1 MSEVLN
7 YKKAFKA
14 YYQPSTKPGIIDMPE
29 MTFIA
34 VDGSGNPNTSEE
46 YRIALETLYGLTYT
60 IKMSKMNAT
69 QPQGYF
75 EYKVFPLEG
84 LWRFQDQRELSGSLS
99 TDDKA
104 VLKWRSMICQPEFVN
119 EAVLEFAKAVL
130 VKKRPALDLSNAL
143 LVKFQE
149 GLCVQCMHI
158 GPYDTE
164 ATTIAAMT
172 QFALDQGY
180 VEDLSETRGHHEIY
194 LGDPRHTAPEK
205 LKTVIRHPI
214 RPA

>member
-1 MSEVLN
+1 MSEVLD

-14 YYQPSTKPGIIDMPE
+14 YYQPSTQPGIIDVPE

-84 LWRFQDQRELSGSLS
+84 LWWFQDQRELSGSLS

-104 VLKWRSMICQPEFVN
+104 ALKWRSMICQPEFVN

-164 ATTIAAMT
+164 ATTIATMT

-194 LGDPRHTAPEK
+194 LGDPRRTAPEK

>member
-1 MSEVLN
+1 MSEVLD

-46 YRIALETLYGLTYT
+46 YLTALEMLYGLSYT
-60 IKMSKMNAT
+60 IKMSKINAT

-104 VLKWRSMICQPEFVN
+104 ALKWRSMICQPEFVN

-194 LGDPRHTAPEK
+194 LGDPRRTAPEK

-214 RPA
+214 RLA

>member
-1 MSEVLN
+1 M
-7 YKKAFKA
+7 
-14 YYQPSTKPGIIDMPE
+14 
-29 MTFIA
+29 
-34 VDGSGNPNTSEE
+34 
-46 YRIALETLYGLTYT
+46 
-60 IKMSKMNAT
+60 
-69 QPQGYF
+69 
-75 EYKVFPLEG
+75 
-84 LWRFQDQRELSGSLS
+84 
-99 TDDKA
+99 
-104 VLKWRSMICQPEFVN
+104 N

-130 VKKRPALDLSNAL
+130 AKKRPALDFSKAL

-194 LGDPRHTAPEK
+194 LGDQRRTAPEK

-214 RPA
+214 RQA

>member
-1 MSEVLN
+1 MSEVLD

-46 YRIALETLYGLTYT
+46 YLTALEMLYGLSYT

-84 LWRFQDQRELSGSLS
+84 LWWFEEDQQHLFDGL
-99 TDDKA
+99 TVADKNA
-104 VLKWRSMICQPEFVN
+104 LPLAPMIHQPKFVD
-119 EAVLEFAKAVL
+119 EAVLESAKASL
-130 VKKRPALDLSNAL
+130 AKRN
-143 LVKFQE
+143 
-149 GLCVQCMHI
+149 
-158 GPYDTE
+158 
-164 ATTIAAMT
+164 
-172 QFALDQGY
+172 
-180 VEDLSETRGHHEIY
+180 
-194 LGDPRHTAPEK
+194 
-205 LKTVIRHPI
+205 PI
-214 RPA
+214 LI

>member
-1 MSEVLN
+1 MSEVLD

-14 YYQPSTKPGIIDMPE
+14 YYQPSTKPGIIDVPE

-60 IKMSKMNAT
+60 IKMSKMSAT

-75 EYKVFPLEG
+75 EHKVFPLEG
-84 LWRFQDQRELSGSLS
+84 LWWFQDQRELSGSLS

-104 VLKWRSMICQPEFVN
+104 ALKWRSMICQPEFVN

-194 LGDPRHTAPEK
+194 LGDPRRPAPEK